1 MDYLILLDRKFPYRA
16 GESFLENEIEEIA
29 SSFDKVL
36 VYPSDPALGE
46 VPTREIRSS
55 NVSVVPIGAEAKRTD
70 KVAAG
75 FRAFGYLGRSR
86 EHGGRRIIDAHFL
99 AETNRV
105 AHRVSMDLSR
115 FEIGMGDT
123 VCIYSYWLHFTAM
136 AACLLK
142 EHLASAGAHCAAI
155 SRAHGFDVYEERNK
169 LAFLPQRKRILE
181 NLDHVYVV
189 SSDGTRHIQETYPEY
204 ASKISTAYLGTYD
217 HGTTCSSRAG
227 AFHLVSCSRMA
238 PVKRVHRI
246 VEALELL
253 KGCGIELEWTHL
265 GGGEE
270 FGRVEEASKRL
281 SWMKVNLPGAMPNS
295 EVYNYYSTNPVDLF
309 LNVSESEGLPVSI
322 MEAISFGVPV
332 IATRVGGTPEIVIN
346 GVNGELLNEE
356 FTNEELASAIL
367 KYASMSPEDHAKLR
381 ADARSIWENRFRAV
395 ENYSAFASGIKK
407 LTGVRRDEI

>member
-36 VYPSDPALGE
+36 VYPSDPTLGE
-46 VPTREIRSS
+46 APSREIRST
-55 NVSVVPIGAEAKRTD
+55 NVDVVPIGVKAQKID
-70 KVAAG
+70 KVIAG
-75 FRAFGYLGRSR
+75 FRVIGYLGRSWER
-86 EHGGRRIIDAHFL
+86 GARRIIDAHFL
-99 AETNRV
+99 AEADRV
-105 AHRVSMDLSR
+105 AHRVAVDLSR

-142 EHLASAGAHCAAI
+142 EHLASTGVHCAAI

-169 LAFLPQRKRILE
+169 LAFLPQRKCILE
-181 NLDHVYVV
+181 KLDHVYVV
-189 SSDGTRHIQETYPEY
+189 SSDGTRHIQEMYPEY

-217 HGTTCSSRAG
+217 HGTTCSSRSG

-238 PVKRVHRI
+238 AVKRVHLI
-246 VEALELL
+246 AEALELL
-253 KGCGIELEWTHL
+253 KGCGIELEWTHI
-265 GGGEE
+265 GDGEE
-270 FGRVEEASKRL
+270 FRRVEEASKSL

-295 EVYNYYSTNPVDLF
+295 EVYNYYSSTPVDLF
-309 LNVSESEGLPVSI
+309 INVSESEGLPVSI

-332 IATRVGGTPEIVIN
+332 IATRVGGTPEIVVN
-346 GVNGELLNEE
+346 GVNGELLNED

-367 KYASMSPEDHAKLR
+367 KYASMRPEDHAKFR
-381 ADARSIWENRFRAV
+381 ADARAIWENRFRAV

-407 LTGVRRDEI
+407 LSGVRHGEI